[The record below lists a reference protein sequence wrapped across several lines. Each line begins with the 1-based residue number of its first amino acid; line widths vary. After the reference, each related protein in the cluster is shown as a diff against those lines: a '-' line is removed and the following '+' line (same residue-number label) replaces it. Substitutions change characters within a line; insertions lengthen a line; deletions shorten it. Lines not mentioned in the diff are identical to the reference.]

1 MTLETQYGVPAVAV
15 HADAFARLVASV
27 ARVNGMPGAR
37 RAFVPTPVLNRT
49 PAELRAYVEGDDPVQ
64 GRPFM
69 AAVIDALTRPVPE
82 EARRGE
88 GLDRSTPR
96 LVEAERGED
105 VQRLFRER
113 GWTDGLPIV
122 LPTEERVAAMLE
134 GTSRAPDELVGTL
147 RPTNYRE
154 PWGFTVEK
162 VAVNAVMAGAEP
174 AYLPVILALAA
185 SGYTARNSSTSSIG
199 AMVVVNGP
207 IRREIQMN
215 AGIGALG
222 PYNHANAT
230 IGRAYGLLSQNLQG
244 GSVPGETYMGSQGNA
259 FAYSS
264 VTFAEHEEASPWQP
278 YHVLQGFAPE
288 ESTATILQ
296 VWGNTWTEGLRS
308 SWREKLQAM
317 IGGLEPFLGTTLVL
331 DPIVARELVG
341 LGFRDQRALVAWIH
355 EHVRIPAR
363 RYWDTYTA
371 RNFIREDAEL
381 GIEPFASYAQAG
393 PDELI
398 PLFEPHRIHVLVVG
412 GSTTGQWSAFSG
424 APLEPRFRLDPALPP
439 TVPIDPWR

>member
-1 MTLETQYGVPAVAV
+1 MTLETEYGVPAVAV

-49 PAELRAYVEGDDPVQ
+49 PDELRAYIEGDDPVR

-69 AAVIDALTRPVPE
+69 AEVVDALTKPVPPE
-82 EARRGE
+82 ELRGV

-96 LVEAERGED
+96 HVEAEPGAD
-105 VQRLFRER
+105 MQRLFRER
-113 GWTDGLPIV
+113 GWTDMLPVV

-134 GTSRAPDELVGTL
+134 GTSHDRDEIVGSL
-147 RPTNYRE
+147 RPTNFRE
-154 PWGFTVEK
+154 PWSFTVEK

-174 AYLPVILALAA
+174 RYLPVILALAA
-185 SGYTARNSSTSSIG
+185 SGFTARNSSTSSIG
-199 AMVVVNGP
+199 TMVVVNGP
-207 IRREIQMN
+207 IREEIGMN

-244 GSVPGETYMGSQGNA
+244 GSVPGETFMGSQGNPY
-259 FAYSS
+259 AYSC
-264 VTFAEHEEASPWQP
+264 VTFAEHEEASPWAP
-278 YHVLQGFAPE
+278 YHTLHGFSPE
-288 ESTATILQ
+288 ESAATVFA
-296 VWGNTWTEGLRS
+296 VWGNVWTEGLRE
-308 SWREKLQAM
+308 SWREKIQAM

-331 DPIVARELVG
+331 DPIVARELVSRG
-341 LGFRDQRALVAWIH
+341 IPDQEALIAWIH
-355 EHVRIPAR
+355 EHVRVPAG
-363 RYWDTYTA
+363 RYWDTYCA

-381 GIEPFASYAQAG
+381 GIEPFASYATAE
-393 PDELI
+393 PDAAI
-398 PLFEPHRIHVLVVG
+398 PLFEPHRIHVVVAG

-424 APLEPRFRLDPALPP
+424 APLDPRFRLDPSLSP
-439 TVPIDPWR
+439 TVSIDRWR